1 MKRLIYILLW
11 TVIGLLPAQAQNTIF
26 DQFSNEKNVTYV
38 NISKTLLSMMPEGEL
53 DLEAMDLKSVINE
66 LDRIQILT
74 CEEDANLASRIRKA
88 CASFKKAP
96 YEEMM
101 QVKDKGE
108 TVTFYILP
116 QAQKKIKE
124 LIMIVDDKELEEF
137 TIIQLTG
144 NISISNL
151 QSLTENVQ

>member
-1 MKRLIYILLW
+1 M
-11 TVIGLLPAQAQNTIF
+11 LPAQAQNTIF

>member
-151 QSLTENVQ
+151 QSLTKNVK

>member
-1 MKRLIYILLW
+1 MKRFIHILLW
-11 TVIGLLPAQAQNTIF
+11 AVIGLLPTQAQNTVF
-26 DQFSNEKNVTYV
+26 DQFSNEKNVSYV
-38 NISKTLLSMMPEGEL
+38 NISKALLSMMPEGEL
-53 DLEAMDLKSVINE
+53 NLEAMDLESVINE

-96 YEEMM
+96 YEELM
-101 QVKDKGE
+101 QVKDEGE
-108 TVTFYILP
+108 TVTFYIYP
-116 QAQKKIKE
+116 QPQKKIKE
-124 LIMIVDDKELEEF
+124 LVMLVDDKDNDDF

-151 QSLTENVQ
+151 QSLTKNVK

>member
-53 DLEAMDLKSVINE
+53 NLEAMDLKSVINE

-101 QVKDKGE
+101 QVKDEGE

-124 LIMIVDDKELEEF
+124 LIMIVDDKDNEDF

-151 QSLTENVQ
+151 QSLTKNVK

>member
-1 MKRLIYILLW
+1 MKQLIFMLLW
-11 TVIGLLPAQAQNTIF
+11 AVIGLFPTQAQNTVF
-26 DQFSNEKNVTYV
+26 DQFSNEKNVSYV
-38 NISKTLLSMMPEGEL
+38 NISKTLLSMMPEGGLE
-53 DLEAMDLKSVINE
+53 LEAMDLESVINE

-74 CEEDANLASRIRKA
+74 CEENANLVDRIRKA
-88 CASFKKAP
+88 CSVFKKAP
-96 YEEMM
+96 YEELM
-101 QVKDKGE
+101 QVKDEGE
-108 TVTFYILP
+108 SVTFYIYP

>member
-53 DLEAMDLKSVINE
+53 NLEAMDLKSVINE

-74 CEEDANLASRIRKA
+74 CEEDANLATRIRKA

-101 QVKDKGE
+101 QVKDEGE

-124 LIMIVDDKELEEF
+124 LIMIVDDKDNNDF

-151 QSLTENVQ
+151 QSLTKNVQ

>member
-1 MKRLIYILLW
+1 M
-11 TVIGLLPAQAQNTIF
+11 LPAQAQNTIF

-151 QSLTENVQ
+151 QSLTKNVK